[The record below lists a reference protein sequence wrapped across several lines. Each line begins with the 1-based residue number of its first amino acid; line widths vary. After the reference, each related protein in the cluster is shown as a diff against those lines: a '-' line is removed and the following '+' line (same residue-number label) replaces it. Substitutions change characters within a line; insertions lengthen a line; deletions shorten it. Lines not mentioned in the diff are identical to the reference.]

1 MWLKNLIHKIFEF
14 KPKAQEPISPQELTR
29 KKAWRLDTTILVQ
42 GKKNKH
48 QAVGNNS
55 GYIYRDSTCPEDY
68 DCVCIGEFDTVT
80 MSISLIGPKSII
92 KEA

>member
-1 MWLKNLIHKIFEF
+1 MWLKNLLHKIFDF

-48 QAVGNNS
+48 RAVGDIT
-55 GYIYRDSTCPEDY
+55 GYVYRDDMTQEQAWEY
-68 DCVCIGEFDTVT
+68 AAELNQNKKNQEI
-80 MSISLIGPKSII
+80 
-92 KEA
+92 

>member
-55 GYIYRDSTCPEDY
+55 GYIYRDGMTQEQAWEYVAELNQNKKNS
-68 DCVCIGEFDTVT
+68 EF
-80 MSISLIGPKSII
+80 
-92 KEA
+92 

>member
-48 QAVGNNS
+48 QAVGDIT
-55 GYIYRDSTCPEDY
+55 GYVYRDGMTQEQAWEY
-68 DCVCIGEFDTVT
+68 AAELNQNKKNQEI
-80 MSISLIGPKSII
+80 
-92 KEA
+92 